1 MWRSKSSHQR
11 VSKTNYNQRAL
22 FGGSWSNSD
31 KDEEEKTKDEEF
43 LMAKTSNEGRISIF
57 TVNLKY
63 HFGCYGKIHRI
74 MRRTLVKT
82 ACELIGDQQ
91 VLGMECGPNVNLF
104 IDILALD

>member
-43 LMAKTSNEGRISIF
+43 LMAKTSNER
-57 TVNLKY
+57 LKETTQ
-63 HFGCYGKIHRI
+63 I